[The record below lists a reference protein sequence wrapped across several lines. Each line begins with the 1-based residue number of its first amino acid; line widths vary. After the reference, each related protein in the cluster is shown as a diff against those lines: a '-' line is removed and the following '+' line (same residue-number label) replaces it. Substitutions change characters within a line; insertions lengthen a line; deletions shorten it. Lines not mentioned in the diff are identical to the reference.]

1 MLHRRPTASTT
12 ASGSG
17 SGFGSAATAGSGS
30 GSGSTPPRR
39 DSNTT
44 TKTNT
49 AYTPLRRQSANFY
62 PSNGSQSQSIPSAF
76 RNTNAAPSARYN
88 LPLPSPLNISS
99 GSGASYPTSS
109 SQYQSGPSYGNGY
122 QPGAGGGGAGGG
134 YGYGSSFGV
143 DNVSG
148 GGGRELDLSAE
159 GIKKFVRDFMGNV
172 SAGLRDGLKLEK
184 SWNLVWSD
192 RELRT
197 LVLKS
202 TMINLLSLLLLSLS
216 SLIFSPLLVHPIS
229 PTMETRTKE
238 IGMWYNILLSWP
250 VFVVC
255 FWVNASWGPSISRR
269 AQSTL
274 HPSHRFQPSPAS
286 TPTSTTPSS
295 SYKKADT
302 ASNAPYAWIFTSI
315 TRILLISDF
324 TLVSR
329 LIGMTPFVGH
339 LAAFAYMCVIDAYY
353 FFEWNFLQKHWPLD
367 HRIQYMQDRTAY
379 MLGFGLPATLITSF
393 GPPLV
398 KMAVFA
404 LIYPFFVLQA
414 IQSRP
419 PSPSATILGGG
430 GGGGNGTSSLLP
442 TTPSPHASLPPSP
455 IAGDLNLND
464 PFFSFQSQ
472 SQSTLSTSTS
482 NSNTTFLRVP
492 GARIRVPMKLPIFWL
507 ARYALI
513 GVKWLELASARDRTR
528 LARDVNGGGGLATGT
543 GIGTGMGLGLR
554 GVNVSSFVGQE
565 RPGKRLY

>member
-1 MLHRRPTASTT
+1 MLHRRPTASASVGVSSTT
-12 ASGSG
+12 SGPG
-17 SGFGSAATAGSGS
+17 
-30 GSGSTPPRR
+30 TPPRR
-39 DSNTT
+39 DSSNSN
-44 TKTNT
+44 TNT
-49 AYTPLRRQSANFY
+49 AYRPLRRQSANLY
-62 PSNGSQSQSIPSAF
+62 PNASQSTPSAF
-76 RNTNAAPSARYN
+76 SNPDAPSARYT
-88 LPLPSPLNISS
+88 LPIPSPLNISS
-99 GSGASYPTSS
+99 GSYAAPASS
-109 SQYQSGPSYGNGY
+109 SQQGLAYGNSYQPNGYGFSSGPGPGY
-122 QPGAGGGGAGGG
+122 VAGYEGGG
-134 YGYGSSFGV
+134 
-143 DNVSG
+143 G
-148 GGGRELDLSAE
+148 GGGRRVVDFSAE
-159 GIKKFVRDFMGNV
+159 GMKRIISDFVDNV
-172 SAGLRDGLKLEK
+172 GAGLRDGLKLEK

-286 TPTSTTPSS
+286 TPTSATPSS
-295 SYKKADT
+295 FSSKKADLNSSPYSWVFT
-302 ASNAPYAWIFTSI
+302 AVA
-315 TRILLISDF
+315 RILLISDF

-329 LIGMTPFVGH
+329 LIGMTPLVGR

-379 MLGFGLPATLITSF
+379 MFGFGLPATFITSF

-419 PSPSATILGGG
+419 PSSSAATLGSGG
-430 GGGGNGTSSLLP
+430 TGSLLP

-455 IAGDLNLND
+455 VAGDLNSND
-464 PFFSFQSQ
+464 PFLSFQSNPAA
-472 SQSTLSTSTS
+472 SHSYSSAS
-482 NSNTTFLRVP
+482 DFSASSWKIPGTTVHV
-492 GARIRVPMKLPIFWL
+492 RIPLPLKLPIFWL
-507 ARYALI
+507 ASYALI
-513 GVKWLELASARDRTR
+513 GVKWLEIASARDRTR
-528 LARDVNGGGGLATGT
+528 LARDSNGAGSL
-543 GIGTGMGLGLR
+543 GLGLR
-554 GVNVSSFVGQE
+554 GINVKSFVGKE
-565 RPGKRLY
+565 RPGKRAY